1 MMNTDFLRSAG
12 AALALGLVL
21 AGTPATAGRKI
32 ERGVEPVH
40 QPVVDRT
47 DFVFDLANDGSGT
60 LGADDARRLDTWFR
74 ALNLRYGDHVT
85 LAGAGTGSRAV
96 QDGVAAIVARFGL
109 LVEGEAPVTAG
120 EAPAG
125 GLRIVVSRSIAGVP
139 GCPSWRDRAEANFH
153 GGLSDNYGCATALNL
168 AAMVADPRDLVE
180 GREPGVDD
188 MNVVNGKAIKAYQDK
203 APTGAGALRSMSAG
217 GN

>member
-1 MMNTDFLRSAG
+1 MTNTDFLRSAG

-21 AGTPATAGRKI
+21 AGTPATAARKI

-60 LGADDARRLDTWFR
+60 LGAED
-74 ALNLRYGDHVT
+74 DHVT
-85 LAGAGTGSRAV
+85 LAGAETGSRAV
-96 QDGVAAIVARFGL
+96 QDGVGAIVARFGL
-109 LVEGEAPVTAG
+109 LMEGEAPVTAG

>member
-1 MMNTDFLRSAG
+1 VG
-12 AALALGLVL
+12 
-21 AGTPATAGRKI
+21 
-32 ERGVEPVH
+32 
-40 QPVVDRT
+40 
-47 DFVFDLANDGSGT
+47 
-60 LGADDARRLDTWFR
+60 
-74 ALNLRYGDHVT
+74 
-85 LAGAGTGSRAV
+85 
-96 QDGVAAIVARFGL
+96 AIVARFGL
-109 LVEGEAPVTAG
+109 LMEGEAPVTAG